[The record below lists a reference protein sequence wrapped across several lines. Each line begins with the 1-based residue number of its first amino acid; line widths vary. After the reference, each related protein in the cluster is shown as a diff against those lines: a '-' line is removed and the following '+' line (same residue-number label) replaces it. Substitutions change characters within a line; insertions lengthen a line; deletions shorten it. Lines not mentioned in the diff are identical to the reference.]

1 MLLVRLMACMVEQHE
16 WESTNDKKKRLYTY
30 NYVVPSPC
38 VNLKKKKPRKASAD
52 VTCKPATPDLLTRA
66 RSQRGTKPGREHGV
80 HAQKITPR
88 FRISKGVAN
97 INWLQQQRFIST
109 STFSANLTLT
119 VSTSFFID
127 SF

>member
-1 MLLVRLMACMVEQHE
+1 MLLVRLMACMVEHE
-16 WESTNDKKKRLYTY
+16 WESTNEKKSLYTY

-38 VNLKKKKPRKASAD
+38 VNLKKKNTRKASAD

-66 RSQRGTKPGREHGV
+66 RSQRGMKAGREHGV

-97 INWLQQQRFIST
+97 LNWLQQQRFIST
-109 STFSANLTLT
+109 STFSANLILT
-119 VSTSFFID
+119 VSTSFY
-127 SF
+127 